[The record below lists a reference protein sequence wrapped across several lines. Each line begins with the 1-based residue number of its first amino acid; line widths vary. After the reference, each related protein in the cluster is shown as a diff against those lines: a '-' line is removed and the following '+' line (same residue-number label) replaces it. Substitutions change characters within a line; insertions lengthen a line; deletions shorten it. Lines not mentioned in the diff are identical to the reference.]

1 MERVEEPANLRKHG
15 LSFETAQFAFDD
27 LLATTMRDRTSDREE
42 RWHTM
47 GTAGGLLLLVVHT
60 FRQRGNGEV
69 IRIISARRASP
80 REKKS
85 HEENDQETI

>member
-1 MERVEEPANLRKHG
+1 MERVEEPGELAKAWPELRNG
-15 LSFETAQFAFDD
+15 AVRLRR
-27 LLATTMRDRTSDREE
+27 LATTIRDRTSDREE

-60 FRQRGNGEV
+60 FRQRGNEEV

-85 HEENDQETI
+85 YEENDQETI